1 MSLTDTNLRYL
12 FTIYEIAKT
21 KMDVS
26 SKEVAR
32 ALAVTKPS
40 VVRVLDALTRR
51 SLVVKERYGKIYL
64 TDRGAFTVRY
74 YNALIETVL
83 QNFPDFGFAITEEQR
98 RAAAFAM
105 AADPFRHLP
114 VADRT
119 SRNITPDL
127 RRRQRQMFRKL
138 TFSAPASAGH
148 QNHFRHQNSSRT
160 FRLKTPKRPGRF
172 SGSNSITERV
182 PREGCHRHI
191 AS

>member
-40 VVRVLDALTRR
+40 VVRVLDALMRR

-64 TDRGAFTVRY
+64 TDRGAFTVQY

-105 AADPFRHLP
+105 AAALP
-114 VADRT
+114 D
-119 SRNITPDL
+119 DEY
-127 RRRQRQMFRKL
+127 RRRYLALFDEEPC
-138 TFSAPASAGH
+138 AENEAG
-148 QNHFRHQNSSRT
+148 T
-160 FRLKTPKRPGRF
+160 
-172 SGSNSITERV
+172 
-182 PREGCHRHI
+182 C
-191 AS
+191 